1 MCRLNI
7 EEVERLRN
15 ILETVGGA
23 VGQLPAQAQIREMT
37 GFLALKGHLYNH
49 ELMVAGRSVNGW
61 ACGVTLGELAGPAS
75 REQLVENV
83 LQQDGCPEPMRW
95 VTDGWGAG
103 NGYNTHGSAFWRV
116 SKGVIEGLN
125 VANFEPENWSSHL
138 VWSNLYKV
146 SPAASGNPWNWLRD
160 IQLAGCIDLFQLEI
174 QIYQPSRLL
183 LITGADW
190 AGPFLQEFNVADM
203 GVAGL
208 EYVERAGQL
217 VLPDGTTARFVVAC
231 RPERRPEESWTT
243 EVLQVF
249 QHLEHFPI

>member
-23 VGQLPAQAQIREMT
+23 AGQLPAQAQIREMT

-103 NGYNTHGSAFWRV
+103 NGYNTRRSAFWRV

-146 SPAASGNPWNWLRD
+146 SPAAGRNPSN
-160 IQLAGCIDLFQLEI
+160 QLCGLQLTDCIDLFQFEI
-174 QIYQPSRLL
+174 QIYHPSRLL
-183 LITGADW
+183 LLTGADW
-190 AGPFLQEFNVADM
+190 AEPFLEAFNVHDM
-203 GVAGL
+203 GVAGF
-208 EYVERAGQL
+208 EYVERAGEL
-217 VLPDGTTARFVVAC
+217 ALPNGAIADFVVVC
-231 RPERRPEESWTT
+231 HPQGRPEESWTG

-249 QHLEHFPI
+249 QHLEH